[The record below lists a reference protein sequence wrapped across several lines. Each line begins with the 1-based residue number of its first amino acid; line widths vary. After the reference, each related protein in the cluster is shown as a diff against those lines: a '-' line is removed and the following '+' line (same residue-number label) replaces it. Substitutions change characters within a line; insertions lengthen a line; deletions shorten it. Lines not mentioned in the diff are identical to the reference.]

1 MENDL
6 HEAKDGNIL
15 IVDDDAGIL
24 TSAQLFLK
32 QYYKHVTVELNAE
45 KIISQ
50 MKKKPI
56 DIVLLDMNF
65 QKGKN
70 DGSDGFRYLDQI
82 LSYQSET
89 LVIFMTAYGDI
100 EMAVAALK
108 HGAIDFITKPW
119 KNEKFLTTMETA
131 IKLAESRKQLAAF
144 KNVRQ
149 YQAENEA
156 IEIKGFIGSAPA
168 FLEVKKSLDK
178 VSPTDA
184 NILLLGE
191 NGTGKGLAAKYI
203 HKNSDRAENAMITI
217 DMGALS
223 ETLIESELFGHEKGA
238 FTDAAQQK
246 KGRMEL
252 ANGGTLFLDEIGNL
266 SLPAQAKLLSALQNQ
281 KISRL
286 GSTKEIDLDIR
297 LICATNMP
305 IYQMVDDGTFRQDL
319 LYRINTVEVKLPNLV
334 DRLPDIPVLLWHYL
348 NEFKTKYKKSNLDI
362 SESEIEKL
370 KRMPWPGNIREF
382 QHAIERAVILADT
395 DRLLATDF
403 QNSRP
408 DTDLE
413 SEPDSLDL
421 RAMEIKFIRK
431 ALALHNGNITHAA
444 KELGIDRLAL
454 HRRLDKYGI
463 Q

>member
-6 HEAKDGNIL
+6 QEIKDGNIL

-32 QYYKHVTVELNAE
+32 QYYKHVTVELNPE
-45 KIISQ
+45 KITSHL
-50 MKKKPI
+50 KKKI
-56 DIVLLDMNF
+56 VDIVLLDMNF

-70 DGSDGFRYLDQI
+70 DGSDGFKYLEKI
-82 LSYQSET
+82 LECKPET

-100 EMAVAALK
+100 DMAVKSLK

-131 IKLAESRKQLAAF
+131 IKLAESRKQLISY
-144 KNVRQ
+144 KNARQ
-149 YQAENEA
+149 YQAESEA
-156 IEIKGFIGSAPA
+156 SEVKGFIGNSTA
-168 FLEVKKSLDK
+168 FLEVKKNMDK
-178 VSPTDA
+178 VA
-184 NILLLGE
+184 NTTATVLLLGE

-203 HKNSDRAENAMITI
+203 HQNSDRAEKPMITI

-223 ETLIESELFGHEKGA
+223 ENLMESELFGHEKGA

-266 SLPAQAKLLSALQNQ
+266 SLSAQAKLLSALQNQ
-281 KISRL
+281 RISRL
-286 GSTKEIDLDIR
+286 GSTQEIDLDVR

-305 IYQMVDDGTFRQDL
+305 IYQMVDEGTFRQDL
-319 LYRINTVEVKLPNLV
+319 LYRINTVELKMPGLAE
-334 DRLPDIPVLLWHYL
+334 RLTDIPILLWHYL
-348 NEFKTKYKKSNLDI
+348 NEYKLKYKKGNLTI
-362 SESEIEKL
+362 SDGEIEKL
-370 KRMPWPGNIREF
+370 KRMSWPGNIREF

-395 DRLLATDF
+395 DHLMATDF
-403 QNSRP
+403 QNARTKSTNNP
-408 DTDLE
+408 ET
-413 SEPDSLDL
+413 DSLDL
-421 RAMEIKFIRK
+421 RTMEISFIKK
-431 ALALHNGNITHAA
+431 AMTLHNGNITHAA

-454 HRRLDKYGI
+454 HRRLEKYGI